1 MFQTKYERKPT
12 IPEKNGMPSKTEKIG
27 YIPPKIQIENMILAG
42 QRLADSR
49 RGYEFAENEEIPE
62 DYIDPTR
69 NPNFDLADASEMH
82 YAVTERM
89 RQSKAEKEAAEAQE
103 KALQAE
109 KEAAKAA
116 EKKAI
121 SEEE

>member
-1 MFQTKYERKPT
+1 MFDTKYNRKPT
-12 IPEKNGMPSKTEKIG
+12 EREKNLLPSKTEQVG

-42 QRLADSR
+42 QRLSDSR
-49 RGYEFAENEEIPE
+49 MGYEFGDNEDIPD

-82 YAVTERM
+82 NDVTERM
-89 RQSKAEKEAAEAQE
+89 KLSKANKEAAEAQE

-116 EKKAI
+116 VKKAI
-121 SEEE
+121 SGEE